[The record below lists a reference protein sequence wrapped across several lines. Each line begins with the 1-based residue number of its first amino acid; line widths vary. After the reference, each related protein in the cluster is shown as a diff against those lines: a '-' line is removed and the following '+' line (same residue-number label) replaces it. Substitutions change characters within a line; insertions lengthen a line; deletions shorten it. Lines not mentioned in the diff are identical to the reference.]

1 LIFELAITQVS
12 NARERNMSKYVKG
25 LLQAELEKRIVDE
38 NVKEFLVVSTMG
50 IDGVSNNVMRGELKE
65 KGIGLSV
72 VKNSLFKK
80 ALASQDMELAASLLR
95 GPCTIAHGGDSIVD
109 VAKVLVEWAKKV
121 PVIEFKGAFLDGE
134 VLDAAAAEKLAD
146 MPTRVELL
154 GTIVTLAQSPAARLA
169 AAIAAPAGIIAGCIE
184 TIAEEDEKQAA

>member
-1 LIFELAITQVS
+1 
-12 NARERNMSKYVKG
+12 MSKYVKG

-95 GPCTIAHGGDSIVD
+95 GPCTIAYGGDSIVD

>member
-1 LIFELAITQVS
+1 
-12 NARERNMSKYVKG
+12 MSKYVKG
-25 LLQAELEKRIVDE
+25 LLQAELEKRVVDE
-38 NVKEFLVVSTMG
+38 NIREFLVVSTKG
-50 IDGVSNNVMRGELKE
+50 IDGVNNNVMRGELKE

-80 ALASQDMELAASLLR
+80 ALASQDMKLAVPLFS
-95 GPCTIAHGGDSIVD
+95 GPCTIAYGGDSIVD
-109 VAKVLVEWAKKV
+109 VAKELVEWAKKV
-121 PVIEFKGAFLDGE
+121 PAIEFKGAFLDGE
-134 VLDAAAAEKLAD
+134 ALDAVAAEKLAM

-154 GTIVTLAQSPAARLA
+154 GLIVTLAQSPAARLA

>member
-1 LIFELAITQVS
+1 
-12 NARERNMSKYVKG
+12 MSKYVKE

-38 NVKEFLVVSTMG
+38 NIKDFLVISIKGLGGV
-50 IDGVSNNVMRGELKE
+50 DGNQMRGELKE

-80 ALASQDMELAASLLR
+80 ALASQDMELAGSLFS
-95 GPCTIAHGGDSIVD
+95 GPCTVAYGGDSIVD
-109 VAKVLVEWAKKV
+109 VAKELLEWAKKV

-134 VLDAAAAEKLAD
+134 ALDAAAAEKLAK

-154 GTIVTLAQSPAARLA
+154 GAIITLAQSPGARVA
-169 AAIAAPAGIIAGCIE
+169 AAIAAPGGIIAGCIE